1 MELYDYQTEAVNVTD
16 IHDKGIL
23 VLPTGTGKTMIQSAI
38 IEKDVALFPNQFR
51 MYVVN
56 APRIILTYQLL
67 REVYGFMV
75 ARGIECR
82 YHFLHSGT
90 SVDERD
96 LEDMRIQSNLDG
108 NNIPFSEIDGSTSST
123 RMTDT
128 IEKCI
133 ATNVPLIVFSTYNS
147 AERIEDARQH
157 TNTNISIILNDEAH
171 YLVQE
176 RFNPILYKIPSD
188 RTYFFTATTRHTASD
203 EGRGMNNVE
212 SYGEVIYTLLPR
224 EAIERGKMVRPRIHT
239 IKTEGVRTS
248 EDYDNS
254 LNLVILNSFKQHKE
268 HLNNN
273 HTSLTP
279 KILISTRGAND
290 IKNFLAS
297 NQYAELRNAGVDVF
311 AISSNQEVGNDVN
324 GVKVKR
330 QEFLKQL
337 REHGKDVNKEM
348 LILHFDILTEGIDV
362 PGITT
367 IMPLREL
374 NKSRFVQTFG
384 RCARMDVRDRVR
396 IDSEE
401 IMANDLDSMV
411 KPYAY
416 VILPYLTQTN
426 KDDSD
431 SMRTIIYELRQ
442 FGFNPSEDVVGEFDA
457 RGIDEEEGLDTFNE
471 VTRRVVST
479 GDIINEVL
487 SEFELEEICNLSEL
501 DQMDRHIEEEIDF
514 ANL

>member
-1 MELYDYQTEAVNVTD
+1 MNLYDYQVEAVNVTD
-16 IHDKGIL
+16 TNDKGIL

-38 IEKDVALFPNQFR
+38 IERDILLFPNQFR

-75 ARGIECR
+75 SRGIECR
-82 YHFLHSGT
+82 YHFTHSGT
-90 SVDERD
+90 PVDERD

-108 NNIPFSEIDGSTSST
+108 NNIPFSEIDSSTSST
-123 RMTDT
+123 RLTDT
-128 IEKCI
+128 IDKCI
-133 ATNVPLIVFSTYNS
+133 TTNVPLIVFSTYNS
-147 AERIEDARQH
+147 AERIEEARLH
-157 TNTNISIILNDEAH
+157 TNTNVSIILNDEAH

-176 RFNPILYKIPSD
+176 RFNPILDRLPSD
-188 RTYFFTATTRHTASD
+188 RTYFFTATTRHTSSD
-203 EGRGMNNVE
+203 EGRGMNNVN
-212 SYGEVIYTLLPR
+212 SYGDVIYRLLPR

-254 LNLVILNSFKQHKE
+254 FNLVIFNSYKQHKE

-273 HTSLTP
+273 HKDISP
-279 KILISTRGAND
+279 KILVSTRGAND
-290 IKNFLAS
+290 IKNFLLS
-297 NQYAELRNAGVDVF
+297 NQYRELRESGVDVF

-324 GVKVKR
+324 GEKVKR
-330 QEFLKQL
+330 QEFLKRL
-337 REHGKDVNKEM
+337 RDYGKDVNREM

-374 NKSRFVQTFG
+374 NKSRFIQTYG
-384 RCARMDVRDRVR
+384 RCARVDIRDRVR
-396 IDSEE
+396 LDSGE
-401 IMANDLDSMV
+401 ITPNDLDSMV

-431 SMRTIIYELRQ
+431 SMRNIIYELRQ

-457 RGIDEEEGLDTFNE
+457 RGISEDEGLDTFNE
-471 VTRRVVST
+471 LNRRNGST
-479 GDIINEVL
+479 GSIINEVL
-487 SEFELEEICNLSEL
+487 SEFELEEICSLNEL
-501 DQMDRHIEEEIDF
+501 DYMDRHIEDEIDLR
-514 ANL
+514 NI

>member
-1 MELYDYQTEAVNVTD
+1 MELYDYQVEAVNSTD
-16 IHDKGIL
+16 INDKGIL

-38 IEKDVALFPNQFR
+38 IERDITIFPNQFR

-75 ARGIECR
+75 SRGIECR
-82 YHFLHSGT
+82 YHFTHSGT
-90 SVDERD
+90 PVDERD

-108 NNIPFSEIDGSTSST
+108 NNIPFSEIDSSTSST
-123 RMTDT
+123 RLTDT
-128 IEKCI
+128 IDKCI
-133 ATNVPLIVFSTYNS
+133 ELNVPLIIFSTYNS
-147 AERIEDARQH
+147 AERIESARLH

-176 RFNPILYKIPSD
+176 RFNPILDRLPSD
-188 RTYFFTATTRHTASD
+188 RTYFFTATTRNTSSN
-203 EGRGMNNVE
+203 EGRGMNNIG
-212 SYGEVIYTLLPR
+212 SYGEVIYTLPPR

-254 LNLVILNSFKQHKE
+254 FNLVILNSFKQHKE
-268 HLNNN
+268 HLKNN
-273 HTSLTP
+273 HKEISP
-279 KILISTRGAND
+279 KILVSTRGAND
-290 IKNFLAS
+290 IKNFLSS
-297 NQYAELRNAGVDVF
+297 NQYTELRDSGVDVF
-311 AISSNQEVGNDVN
+311 AISSNQEIGNDVN
-324 GVKVKR
+324 GEKVKR
-330 QEFLKQL
+330 QEFLKLL
-337 REHGKDVNKEM
+337 REYGKDVNKEM

-374 NKSRFVQTFG
+374 NKSRFIQTFG
-384 RCARMDVRDRVR
+384 RCARVDIRDRVR
-396 IDSEE
+396 LDSGE
-401 IMANDLDSMV
+401 ISPNDLDSMV

-431 SMRTIIYELRQ
+431 SMRNIIYELRQ
-442 FGFNPSEDVVGEFDA
+442 FGFNSSEDVIGEFEA
-457 RGIDEEEGLDTFNE
+457 RGISEDEELNTFNE
-471 VTRRVVST
+471 LNRRSSST
-479 GDIINEVL
+479 GEIINEML
-487 SEFELEEICNLSEL
+487 SEFELEEICRLTERQL
-501 DQMDRHIEEEIDF
+501 DRHIEVELDLR
-514 ANL
+514 NL

>member
-1 MELYDYQTEAVNVTD
+1 MNLYDYQVDAVNTTD
-16 IHDKGIL
+16 HHDKGIL

-38 IEKDVALFPNQFR
+38 IERDITIFPNQFR

-75 ARGIECR
+75 SRGIECR
-82 YHFLHSGT
+82 YHFTHSGT
-90 SVDERD
+90 PVDESD

-108 NNIPFSEIDGSTSST
+108 NDIPFNEIDSSTSST
-123 RMTDT
+123 RLTDT
-128 IEKCI
+128 INKCLELSI
-133 ATNVPLIVFSTYNS
+133 PLIIFSTYNS
-147 AERIEDARQH
+147 AERIESSRLF

-176 RFNPILYKIPSD
+176 RFNVILERLPSD
-188 RTYFFTATTRHTASD
+188 RVYFFTATTRNTSSD
-203 EGRGMNNVE
+203 EGRGMNNVD
-212 SYGEVIYTLLPR
+212 SYGEVIYTLSPR
-224 EAIERGKMVRPRIHT
+224 DAIERGKMVRPRIHT

-254 LNLVILNSFKQHKE
+254 FNLVILNSFKQHKE

-273 HTSLTP
+273 HTEITP
-279 KILISTRGAND
+279 KILVSTRGAND
-290 IKNFLAS
+290 IKNFLSS
-297 NQYAELRNAGVDVF
+297 NEYTELRDSGVDVF

-324 GVKVKR
+324 GEKVKR
-330 QEFLKQL
+330 QEFLKRL
-337 REHGKDVNKEM
+337 REYGKDVNKEM

-374 NKSRFVQTFG
+374 NKSRFIQTYG
-384 RCARMDVRDRVR
+384 RCARVDVRDRVR
-396 IDSEE
+396 IDSGE
-401 IMANDLDSMV
+401 ITPNDLDSMV

-416 VILPYLTQTN
+416 IILPYLTQTN

-431 SMRTIIYELRQ
+431 SMRNIIYEVRQ
-442 FGFNPSEDVVGEFDA
+442 FGFNSSEDVVGEFDA
-457 RGIDEEEGLDTFNE
+457 RGISEDEGLDTFNE
-471 VTRRVVST
+471 LNRRNGST
-479 GDIINEVL
+479 GRIINEML
-487 SEFELEEICNLSEL
+487 SEFELEEICRLTEDEQLDRFIEVEVDLTNL
-501 DQMDRHIEEEIDF
+501 
-514 ANL
+514 